1 MSEMPESRKKTEG
14 NASFAFVSLLH
25 LGAQANMREQMKK
38 KKDRNKKERKIKNL
52 PYSLPEVVTSYVLL
66 LKLCQFKKTKK
77 KKKA

>member
-38 KKDRNKKERKIKNL
+38 RKKQKGKENKK
-52 PYSLPEVVTSYVLL
+52 PSS
-66 LKLCQFKKTKK
+66 
-77 KKKA
+77 

>member
-38 KKDRNKKERKIKNL
+38 KTETKRKGK
-52 PYSLPEVVTSYVLL
+52 
-66 LKLCQFKKTKK
+66 
-77 KKKA
+77 